1 MSGVTSASVG
11 AVPYYGQFSS
21 AESTAPTPA
30 TAQPRDIVDIQA
42 DLGGTFTSNAG
53 DTYSLSSLYSA
64 PSSGANVVGYKV
76 ALGDNSGDNGKLLL
90 NGKDVTGQTSFTADQ
105 FSQLQY
111 VAGGSGSS
119 ENIVVVAQ
127 SGTLASDGAITNEV
141 DSAAVQVTGSVTGT
155 RSVNAASA
163 LLTPLTGTDAGAIG
177 IAQSSAIFTGFNG
190 AVRPTLSTVGNFTAD
205 EGDAYSVSD
214 LFSAKPASGGGGIVG
229 YRVALGNNSGNN
241 GELLLNGKNVT
252 GQTLFTADQFANLH
266 YVAGSSGSSESLEVV
281 AQSGTLNPDG
291 TIANEVDS
299 PAVQINAS
307 ATGTRSIN
315 AANALLTQPTG
326 TDTSEIEIAQS
337 ANIFT
342 GFGGAARP
350 TLNTVGNITAGEGD
364 LFSVGSLFTASP
376 ASNGSGIVGYKVAL
390 GDNSGDNGQLL
401 LDGKNVTGQTSF
413 TADQFANLQY
423 VAGSSGSSESLEVV
437 AQSGTLNSNGS
448 IANEIDSPAV
458 QITASVTGTRS
469 INGASALLTQPAG
482 TDAAEIAIAQRANIF
497 TGFNGAARPSLTT
510 VGNFTAAADDA
521 YSVSD
526 LFNATPASGGEDIV
540 SYKVALGDSSGA
552 NGQLLLDGKNVTG
565 QTSFTADQFAALQYV
580 AGASGSSES
589 LEVIAQSGTQ
599 LADGSLFNEIDSPA
613 VQINASVT
621 GTRSI
626 NAANALL
633 IQPTGPDANS
643 VAIAQSANIF
653 GGFNGAPRPSLTT
666 VGNFTADANDKYSL
680 SDLYN
685 ATPAS
690 GGGAI
695 VGYRVALGDNS
706 GSNGQLL
713 LDGKSVNGQTLFTAD
728 QFANLQYIAGSLGSS
743 ESLEVVAQSG
753 TLLSDGTISNEI
765 DSPAVQINASVT
777 GTRSLNAANALL
789 TQPTGS
795 DLAAIEI
802 AQQASIFTGFNG
814 AVRPTLDSLGNL
826 SPSPASLDA
835 ADPAVGGFQSTVPIT
850 TESANLDK
858 GSAGIATSSQ
868 TGLTA
873 ADQAAAQA
881 SLLLSLSSSEL
892 GGSQS
897 SAAGSILKLYAYA
910 AYQTSGAPAGS
921 STSTSA

>member
-1 MSGVTSASVG
+1 MSGVSGVSVG
-11 AVPYYGQFSS
+11 VVPYYGQFSS

-30 TAQPRDIVDIQA
+30 TAQPQDLVDIQS
-42 DLGGTFTSNAG
+42 DLGGTFTSAAN

-64 PSSGANVVGYKV
+64 SSAGAGIVGYKV
-76 ALGDNSGDNGKLLL
+76 ALGDNSGDNGELLL

-105 FSQLQY
+105 FAGLQY
-111 VAGGSGSS
+111 VAGASGSS
-119 ENIVVVAQ
+119 ESIAVVAQ
-127 SGTLASDGAITNEV
+127 SGTLAPDGTVTDEV
-141 DSAAVQVTGSVTGT
+141 DSAAVQVTDSVTGT
-155 RSVNAASA
+155 RSVNAARA
-163 LLTPLTGTDAGAIG
+163 LLTQPTGTDAGAVA

-190 AVRPTLSTVGNFTAD
+190 AVRPTLNTVGNFTAAA
-205 EGDAYSVSD
+205 GDAYGVSD
-214 LFSAKPASGGGGIVG
+214 LFSATPASGGGDIVG
-229 YRVALGNNSGNN
+229 YRVALGDNSGDN

-252 GQTLFTADQFANLH
+252 GQTLFTADQFAGLQ

-307 ATGTRSIN
+307 VTGTRSIN
-315 AANALLTQPTG
+315 AANALLTEPTG
-326 TDTSEIEIAQS
+326 TDAAEIAIAQS

-350 TLNTVGNITAGEGD
+350 TLNTVGNITAAAGD
-364 LFSVGSLFTASP
+364 SFSVSSLFTAAP
-376 ASNGSGIVGYKVAL
+376 ASGGPDIVGYKVAL
-390 GDNSGDNGQLL
+390 GDNSGDNGELL
-401 LDGKNVTGQTSF
+401 LNGKNVTGQTSF

-437 AQSGTLNSNGS
+437 AQSGTLNADGS
-448 IANEIDSPAV
+448 LANEIDSPAV

-482 TDAAEIAIAQRANIF
+482 TDAAEIAIAQQASIF

-526 LFNATPASGGEDIV
+526 LFNATPASGGGDIV
-540 SYKVALGDSSGA
+540 SYKVALGDSSGD

-565 QTSFTADQFAALQYV
+565 QTSFTADQFAHLQYI
-580 AGASGSSES
+580 AGASGSSER
-589 LEVIAQSGTQ
+589 LEVIAQTGTV

-613 VQINASVT
+613 VQITASVT

-626 NAANALL
+626 NAASALL
-633 IQPTGPDANS
+633 TEPTGPDAAS

-653 GGFNGAPRPSLTT
+653 GGFNGAARPGLTT
-666 VGNFTADANDKYSL
+666 VGNFTAAAGDKYSL
-680 SDLYN
+680 SDLYS
-685 ATPAS
+685 ATPATS
-690 GGGAI
+690 GGDI
-695 VGYRVALGDNS
+695 VGYRVALGNS
-706 GSNGQLL
+706 SGNNGELLLNGQN
-713 LDGKSVNGQTLFTAD
+713 VTGQTLFTAD
-728 QFANLQYIAGSLGSS
+728 EFAGLQYVAGGSGSS

-753 TLLSDGTISNEI
+753 TLNPDGTIADEV

-789 TQPTGS
+789 TTPTGA

-814 AVRPTLDSLGNL
+814 ALRPGLTSLADL
-826 SPSPASLDA
+826 APAATSPDA
-835 ADPAVGGFQSTVPIT
+835 ADLVQGGFQSTVPIT
-850 TESANLDK
+850 TVSANLAGGRTGDG
-858 GSAGIATSSQ
+858 GSLQ
-868 TGLTA
+868 TGVTT
-873 ADQAAAQA
+873 QERAAAQA
-881 SLLLSLSSSEL
+881 ARLLALGQSEL

-897 SAAGSILKLYAYA
+897 SAATSILQLYAYA
-910 AYQTSGAPAGS
+910 AYQTSGVPPGS
-921 STSTSA
+921 TTSTSA